1 MQMKRLSY
9 SVVLVVSLVAI
20 FSSFKNGS
28 NDNAEIVPAG
38 AIVTKITTGNYS
50 FLEGITWIGKNGLYF
65 NDINGST
72 TGKLG
77 HSVNQIKDGV
87 ETTLNNASRNVNGMY
102 FDKKHKQLVVC
113 VNQAG
118 AGYIATMT
126 LDGKYKDTIVSKFNG
141 KNFNMPN
148 DLDVDKQGGIYFTD
162 PTWNVVKPQP
172 INGVYYYSAKKGI
185 RLLIDD
191 MKKPNGIILSP
202 DEKTLY
208 IDDWDGIDIWAYDI
222 LESGKIGN
230 KRSFAKLPAATG
242 TNSGADG
249 VAIDTKGNLYVTFK
263 GGVRIFAPDGKTIS
277 TIPVPEAPTNCTFGG
292 KNMKTLYIS
301 AGKNIYS
308 IELNTIGIR

>member
-1 MQMKRLSY
+1 MIKKSY
-9 SVVLVVSLVAI
+9 SKIIIVCLTVI
-20 FSSFKNGS
+20 FCSFRNERIIEDS
-28 NDNAEIVPAG
+28 EIIPTG
-38 AIVTKITTGNYS
+38 ATVKKITTGNYS
-50 FLEGITWIGKNGLYF
+50 FLEGVTWTGKNGLYF
-65 NDINGST
+65 NDINGAAA
-72 TGKLG
+72 GKLG
-77 HSVNQIKDGV
+77 HSVNQIKDGI
-87 ETTLNNASRNVNGMY
+87 ETTLNNASHNANGMY
-102 FDKKHKQLVVC
+102 FDKKRQQLVVC
-113 VNQAG
+113 VNQVG

-126 LDGKYKDTIVSKFNG
+126 LDGKYKDTIVSKFDG

-162 PTWNVVKPQP
+162 PTWNAAKPQP
-172 INGVYYYSAKKGI
+172 VNGVYYYSAKKGI
-185 RLLIDD
+185 SLLIDD

-222 LESGKIGN
+222 EEPGKIGN
-230 KRSFAKLPAATG
+230 KRTFAKLPASTG

-263 GGVRIFAPDGKTIS
+263 GGIRIFAPDGKTIS
-277 TIPVPEAPTNCTFGG
+277 TIPLPEAPTNCTFGG

-308 IELNTIGIR
+308 IELNVAGIR

>member
-1 MQMKRLSY
+1 ML
-9 SVVLVVSLVAI
+9 I
-20 FSSFKNGS
+20 FCSFMNERIIE
-28 NDNAEIVPAG
+28 DTEIVPTG
-38 AIVTKITTGNYS
+38 ATVKKITTGNYS
-50 FLEGITWIGKNGLYF
+50 FLEGVTWTGKNGLYF
-65 NDINGST
+65 NDINGAT

-77 HSVNQIKDGV
+77 HSVNRLKDGI
-87 ETTLNNASRNVNGMY
+87 ETTLNNASRNANGMY
-102 FDKKHKQLVVC
+102 FDNKRQLLIVC

-118 AGYIATMT
+118 AGYIATMS

-141 KNFNMPN
+141 KDFNMPN

-162 PTWNVVKPQP
+162 PTWNAVKPQP
-172 INGVYYYSAKKGI
+172 VNGVYYFSPKKGI
-185 RLLIDD
+185 ILLIDN

-208 IDDWDGIDIWAYDI
+208 IGDWDGIDIWAYDVI
-222 LESGKIGN
+222 APGIISN
-230 KRSFAKLPAATG
+230 KRSFAKLPASSG

-249 VAIDTKGNLYVTFK
+249 VAIDKKGNLYVTFK

-277 TIPVPEAPTNCTFGG
+277 TIPVPETTTNCTFGG
-292 KNMKTLYIS
+292 PKMNTLYIS